1 MLASPAP
8 AHANMRF
15 KIGSWL
21 GFIPSIKMGLE
32 DFSLYREEKRIL
44 QQYLQLTF
52 EDVKKNGCFFS
63 LHRLDIDKLMSYIYI

>member
-32 DFSLYREEKRIL
+32 DFSL
-44 QQYLQLTF
+44 
-52 EDVKKNGCFFS
+52 NCFLSPNIPNHKYF
-63 LHRLDIDKLMSYIYI
+63 